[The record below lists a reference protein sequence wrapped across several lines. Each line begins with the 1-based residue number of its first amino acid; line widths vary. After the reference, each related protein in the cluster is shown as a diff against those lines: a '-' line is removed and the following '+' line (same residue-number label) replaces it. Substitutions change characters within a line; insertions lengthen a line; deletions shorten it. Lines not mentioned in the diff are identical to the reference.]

1 MGILEQLR
9 GLGFRLEEGS
19 RRFELSVQCR
29 KILARC
35 LANNESQVLQFSVVK
50 GTLKA
55 KQIPAEEAANMAV
68 PCFFVRRVA

>member
-9 GLGFRLEEGS
+9 GLGFRLEDGN

-35 LANNESQVLQFSVVK
+35 RANDESQLLQFSVVK
-50 GTLKA
+50 GKLKA
-55 KQIPAEEAANMAV
+55 KQIPSEEAANMGV
-68 PCFFVRRVA
+68 PGFFVRRVA